1 MIAGLSLRLQTTI
14 AMAVTALG
22 CALSIPPLRALIE
35 QSMVW
40 HMVVQMPLLAA
51 AGWLWSQ
58 LLSRL
63 YPSARPIS
71 WNRYGLTSFMAAQII
86 FTFWMLPVEID
97 RAVVIFQ
104 ADAMK
109 LASLIAFGVLMHRSL
124 KNSPATL
131 QLFFVGY
138 AVSMLLTAGAFL
150 ATSERRLCNA
160 YSLDS
165 QWSAGVGLMLL
176 GATMGCTWLWQVFR
190 PRAKASATFV

>member
-1 MIAGLSLRLQTTI
+1 MITGPSLRLQLTI
-14 AMAVTALG
+14 AIAVTAVG

-40 HMVVQMPLLAA
+40 HMVIQMPILAA
-51 AGWLWSQ
+51 AGWLWAQ
-58 LLSRL
+58 FFGQRYLT
-63 YPSARPIS
+63 ARPNS
-71 WNRYGLTSFMAAQII
+71 WNQYGLTSFMAAQII

-97 RAVVIFQ
+97 RAVVLYEV
-104 ADAMK
+104 DALK
-109 LASLIAFGVLMHRSL
+109 LASLIAFGALMHRSV

-160 YSLDS
+160 YALES

-176 GATMGCTWLWQVFR
+176 GATMGCAWLWQVFR
-190 PRAKASATFV
+190 PGAKGSATLV